1 MFGESLAKCIY
12 NYPFLKLILQHTLQG
27 WDDEEKKSQV
37 LINQVLYS
45 TVKYFSK
52 LFRNWWLVAWE
63 PCQNRDL
70 NECRES
76 KKVSKNDKA

>member
-1 MFGESLAKCIY
+1 MK
-12 NYPFLKLILQHTLQG
+12 K
-27 WDDEEKKSQV
+27 KKSQV

-52 LFRNWWLVAWE
+52 FFRNWWLVAWE
-63 PCQNRDL
+63 LRQNRDL